1 MPTTTPDGRS
11 WWTSRRIVARL
22 GAAMLEDERVP
33 QELKD
38 YLLAHKQVAL
48 DVMEDAFVELNFGM
62 ELKILRLTE
71 KLKDAV
77 LGGEFGPITVP
88 NTVDVNG
95 QQILTPVGEI
105 GEIFRDIYLME
116 FLDLHDEEGNL
127 LPDA

>member
-1 MPTTTPDGRS
+1 M
-11 WWTSRRIVARL
+11 
-22 GAAMLEDERVP
+22 EDERVP